1 MNGVNR
7 LISDANSIAGLDN
20 MWTTDQQM
28 ALRRLAA
35 CVSLLL
41 SLATSSAQFSV
52 PINSLGLAG
61 GSIESSSGNPHV
73 TQNASSGL
81 IQAQTPYGASTALY
95 EANAGAYAAKAA
107 AVNTSLVTN
116 DFQHPTNITATLPR
130 SVPNITLPPDSAIE
144 SGVGDPY
151 DYGGVLG
158 LSLLFYE
165 AQRSGPAAG
174 NRVPWRADAQ
184 MNEVSSAG
192 TTLVGGYADAGD
204 NLKLNFPA
212 AFAASMLAWGL
223 SEFPQGYAN
232 AGETDNALS
241 ALRWFGDFFVRSHHA
256 DRAFTAQCGDPGADH
271 STWIPIEQSATPRP
285 CYDVKLGASGADVL
299 GAVSAA
305 LAAISQVFAHN
316 DTAYSN
322 ILLAHAQDLY
332 AFAKLDPTAK
342 YSDSIPQAYVYPSSS
357 TYDDLAWAACWL
369 YIRTG
374 QATFL
379 QEAVEHYQKL
389 PGIATYVLMGRLW
402 CRGGSAAVHSEA
414 GRRCTEGAAV
424 PGVLDH
430 RDRRCAV
437 HTQRSGLGL
446 PVGRTEVHSQCGP
459 DSRDILTALPGEH
472 AVPWLRVLGQEADQ
486 ADARGCRGFL
496 RDRVRRH
503 PPHPASPPHRQLP
516 GPHRALRFLV
526 LQHPGPQPQRDR
538 RRPRRGAQPGRLP
551 GGHEEQLRQPG
562 GRTRLQRCLHKR
574 AGLPGGRR
582 HSKRQ
587 QHRGLHHAA
596 PFMNGVRVA
605 GSQMPLLLSKHCRL
619 VNRRCHLLLACC
631 FMCQNGLRPQRPRS

>member
-1 MNGVNR
+1 
-7 LISDANSIAGLDN
+7 
-20 MWTTDQQM
+20 MWATDQQM

-52 PINSLGLAG
+52 PINSLGLSG
-61 GSIESSSGNPHV
+61 GSIESSSSGPQL

-95 EANAGAYAAKAA
+95 EANAGAYAARAA

-116 DFQHPTNITATLPR
+116 DFQHPANITATLPR

-256 DRAFTAQCGDPGADH
+256 DRTFTAQCGDPGADH

-389 PGIATYVLMGRLW
+389 PGIATMFSWDDYG
-402 CRGGSAAVHSEA
+402 A
-414 GRRCTEGAAV
+414 G
-424 PGVLDH
+424 
-430 RDRRCAV
+430 
-437 HTQRSGLGL
+437 
-446 PVGRTEVHSQCGP
+446 
-459 DSRDILTALPGEH
+459 
-472 AVPWLRVLGQEADQ
+472 
-486 ADARGCRGFL
+486 
-496 RDRVRRH
+496 
-503 PPHPASPPHRQLP
+503 
-516 GPHRALRFLV
+516 
-526 LQHPGPQPQRDR
+526 
-538 RRPRRGAQPGRLP
+538 
-551 GGHEEQLRQPG
+551 
-562 GRTRLQRCLHKR
+562 
-574 AGLPGGRR
+574 
-582 HSKRQ
+582 
-587 QHRGLHHAA
+587 
-596 PFMNGVRVA
+596 VA
-605 GSQMPLLLSKHCRL
+605 LLLSTLRQGGDAQKVQQFLVSWITGTDGVQYTPKGAAWASQWGAQRYTANAALIAAIFSQRSQGNTLSPGYACWARKQIRL
-619 VNRRCHLLLACC
+619 MLGDAGASYVIGYGATPPTQPHHRTASCPGPTAPCGFSFFNTPDPNPNVIRGALVGGPNLDGSLADMRSNYVNLEVALDYNAAFTSVLAFLGGGGIPSATSTADCTT
-631 FMCQNGLRPQRPRS
+631 LPPS